1 MTIQSPRY
9 QLVMLALSVFALVI
23 IVLEGVYRADAEVEK
38 LLDYADNAVCAA
50 FFVDFLVSFARAP
63 RKWRYLATWGWLDL
77 ISSVP
82 TLDVARWG
90 RLARIARVTRVLRAL
105 RASRMLSEIL
115 LRKRGQSVALAA
127 ALLAIFLVI
136 GSSVAILRFEDVSG
150 SNIRTAADAVWWAF
164 ATITTV
170 GYGDHFPITG
180 EGRLT
185 AAILMTAGVG
195 LFGVFSAA
203 LAAWFIAPGEKAI
216 DAEITALRSEIAA
229 LRELIEQR
237 LPDRWPNEER

>member
-50 FFVDFLVSFARAP
+50 FFVDFLVSLARAP

-150 SNIRTAADAVWWAF
+150 SNIRTAADAVWWTF

-237 LPDRWPNEER
+237 LPDR

>member
-50 FFVDFLVSFARAP
+50 FFVDFLVSLARAP

-229 LRELIEQR
+229 LRELLEQR
-237 LPDRWPNEER
+237 LPDR